1 MESHTRNI
9 FIFTALECEAKSLV
23 HFFKLKKQPS
33 HPFSIFIFD
42 NIVLTVTGVGK
53 NAMAGGVAYTLA
65 LFSNSQSPVLI
76 NIGIAGHK
84 SQAIGSLVLAN
95 KVLDVDSGKTFY
107 PQLLGNDWPVTD
119 RVNTFST
126 ASTLY
131 VDDCLYDMEASS
143 FYEIAVKFS
152 SCELIHCI
160 KIVSDNQNSSIEQIH
175 ARKVTQ
181 WIEVHMTD
189 IESLLNRFSDLH
201 KLIAPITVEN
211 YNEILNNWHF
221 SATGKIKL
229 KSLLI
234 RWKALSADD
243 WVIGDVKK
251 YCTGKELIKKIE
263 FELEQKEVHL

>member
-1 MESHTRNI
+1 MEPPTRNI
-9 FIFTALECEAKSLV
+9 FIFTALECEAKALV
-23 HFFKLKKQPS
+23 SFFKLKKQHS
-33 HPFSIFIFD
+33 HPFSIFILE

-84 SQAIGSLVLAN
+84 SQDIGSLVLAN

-107 PQLLGNDWPVTD
+107 PQLLGKDWPVTY

-131 VDDCLYDMEASS
+131 EDDCLNDMEASA
-143 FYEIAVKFS
+143 FYEIAVRFS
-152 SCELIHCI
+152 CCELIHCI
-160 KIVSDNQNSSIEQIH
+160 KIVSDNQNSSIEQIN

-181 WIEVHMTD
+181 WIEGRMTAV
-189 IESLLNRFSDLH
+189 ESLLNRFNALYQ
-201 KLIAPITVEN
+201 LIAPINLEN

-243 WVIGDVKK
+243 WVIGDVTQI
-251 YCTGKELIKKIE
+251 CTGKELIKKLE
-263 FELEQKEVHL
+263 FELEQIEVNL